1 MGLSNKRI
9 STATSST
16 IVSLIAEGR
25 STNSIGSPFFTY
37 VEECRYEKSLLQ
49 NLESEVEVLATEWG
63 KLVESFVHKKLPK
76 EYKFHSNKTKS
87 HSKYPVWLGT
97 PDGSK
102 YKVILKKLLLDAI
115 TDIKC
120 PLTKKAFCQLVSG
133 LYKELPNGGVEK
145 IENVD
150 MQKALSKLIS
160 KAKDGKKFY
169 WQLVSNSC
177 IWKSKF
183 AELVIFMPFKETL
196 QEILEFNENLD
207 IETEKNKYNGK
218 QKSSFLV
225 SMAGMKEN
233 KLPFILKESGYEEI
247 NIIRFE
253 VPISDK
259 RFLEKRVRIFDACMN
274 LSTDQY
280 DKFLEDAE
288 KLKFKEDS
296 ICELLNID

>member
-25 STNSIGSPFFTY
+25 SANSIGSPFFTY
-37 VEECRYEKSLLQ
+37 VEECRYERSLLQ
-49 NLESEVEVLATEWG
+49 NLESEIEVLATEWG

-76 EYKFHSNKTKS
+76 EYKFHSNQTKS
-87 HSKYPVWLGT
+87 HSKYPVWVGT

-102 YKVILKKLLLDAI
+102 YKVILKKLVLDAI

-150 MQKALSKLIS
+150 MKKALSKLID

-169 WQLVSNSC
+169 WQLVSNAC
-177 IWKSKF
+177 IFGTKY
-183 AELVIFMPFKETL
+183 AELIVFMPFKQTL
-196 QEILEFNENLD
+196 DEIV
-207 IETEKNKYNGK
+207 KYNDNLEVGSWLVASA
-218 QKSSFLV
+218 SS
-225 SMAGMKEN
+225 KDN
-233 KLPFILKESGYEEI
+233 KLPYILKESGYEEI

-259 RFLEKRVRIFDACMN
+259 IFLEKRVKIFDACMN
-274 LSTDQY
+274 LSTEEY

-296 ICELLNID
+296 ICELLNVD